1 MPLPAA
7 TASLH
12 DPRVFRAGQALAHD
26 AALPALASGFAALD
40 AVLPGGGFPR
50 GALTELLLPAPGVGE
65 CGLLAAAW
73 AALSERERI
82 VCIAPPWVPYAP
94 ALVAAGIRLEHFAWV
109 ESSVPEQAAWAAEQA
124 LRAGCV
130 GAVAL
135 WTAGG
140 EQRCLRR
147 LQLAAAEGSCHGFV
161 LRPARQA
168 VQPSP
173 AALRLLL
180 EPAVGQLRVRVL
192 KCRGRMLP
200 AGLLCRDRVAA

>member
-1 MPLPAA
+1 MSLPAPA
-7 TASLH
+7 LSALH
-12 DPRVFRAGQALAHD
+12 DPRVFRAGQALAAD
-26 AALPALASGFAALD
+26 SALPALASGFAALD
-40 AVLPGGGFPR
+40 AALPGGGFPR
-50 GALTELLLPAPGVGE
+50 GALTELLLPSPGVGE

-94 ALVAAGIRLEHFAWV
+94 ALVAAGIRLERFAWI
-109 ESSVPEQAAWAAEQA
+109 EAAQPAQAAWAAEQA

-135 WTAGG
+135 WTDSG

-147 LQLAAAEGSCHGFV
+147 LQLAAAEGSCHGFL
-161 LRPARQA
+161 LRPALQA
-168 VQPSP
+168 AQPSP

-180 EPAVGQLRVRVL
+180 EPVAGQLRVRVL

-200 AGLLCRDRVAA
+200 AHLLCRDRAA